1 MVSDRKGGV
10 RSCPRSATASR
21 STISK
26 PPEKPW
32 HRRNRADVEPGRFTA
47 EGEVAVNFAQLEY
60 FLAVAQS
67 KNFSHAAENSYV
79 SQSSLSKQIKALE
92 KELGV
97 ELFVR
102 SSAGVS
108 LTPAGEMFLRFAG
121 KTHRDYETVL
131 LSLGRYSAGAHLRV
145 RLGALPLMGAY
156 DLDSTLATFQID
168 NMSTQVDFFEREQA
182 NLLRRLEMDQVD
194 VAIIRTDT
202 LSRDEYDWVTL
213 VRDEIVIVCSN
224 HHPLAR
230 ARQVALGEL
239 KDERFVMPDPQSAIH
254 TIFCEECRKEGFF
267 PNIIVMYA
275 RPRPLLTAVKRDIGI
290 SVFPREVAHI
300 TDEAALCCVPL
311 QSPIY
316 TEIGLVFRKDR
327 KLTPW
332 ADKLVKFFASTYET
346 PVARSTECSA
356 PPSQS
361 TACGC

>member
-1 MVSDRKGGV
+1 M
-10 RSCPRSATASR
+10 
-21 STISK
+21 
-26 PPEKPW
+26 
-32 HRRNRADVEPGRFTA
+32 
-47 EGEVAVNFAQLEY
+47 NFAQLEY
-60 FLAVAQS
+60 FLAVARS
-67 KNFSHAAENSYV
+67 KNFSRAAEDSYV

-108 LTPAGEMFLRFAG
+108 LTPAGEMFLAFAS
-121 KTHRDYETVL
+121 KTHRDYECVL

-156 DLDSTLATFQID
+156 HLDSALATFQID
-168 NMSTQVDFFEREQA
+168 NMSTQIDLFEREQA

-194 VAIIRTDT
+194 VAIIRTDN

-230 ARQVALGEL
+230 AHQVALGEL
-239 KDERFVMPDPQSAIH
+239 KDERFVMPDPQSAIY

-267 PNIIVMYA
+267 PNVIFMYA
-275 RPRPLLTAVKRDIGI
+275 RPRPLLSAVKRDIGI
-290 SVFPREVAHI
+290 SALPRGLTH
-300 TDEAALCCVPL
+300 TKDEAALCCAPL

-332 ADKLVKFFASTYET
+332 ADKLVKFFARVYET
-346 PVARSTECSA
+346 AAGPAQEES
-356 PPSQS
+356 PPEKV
-361 TACGC
+361 